1 MTRDEA
7 QALCARNSE
16 EHPDRATHQWMPR
29 EQDDGEWTV
38 VSLRLPKGA
47 GPPAPLKATVETKPK
62 PPEPD
67 DPRPAYWR
75 NVGGPWV
82 G

>member
-1 MTRDEA
+1 MRREDAE
-7 QALCARNSE
+7 ALCARNSE
-16 EHPDRATHQWMPR
+16 EHRERATHRWMAH
-29 EQDDGEWTV
+29 EGDDGEWAV
-38 VSLRLPKGA
+38 VKLRLPEGLRA
-47 GPPAPLKATVETKPK
+47 PTPLKATVEAKSK
-62 PPEPD
+62 PPEAD